1 MVRTDSSR
9 ESFTS
14 SPVLDN
20 QHAIGEFASF
30 DTDDERK
37 EEEEEGGEEERS
49 VGNSVSMT
57 PLLNVHNLMK

>member
-1 MVRTDSSR
+1 M
-9 ESFTS
+9 
-14 SPVLDN
+14 LDN

-37 EEEEEGGEEERS
+37 EEEEEEGGEEERS